1 MNNNEIIVSAVLKQL
16 GVSLG
21 ISGYRYLKSAIVTQ
35 LENPERIGI
44 YHISKEV
51 YPLIAKKFKTT
62 AARVERAMRHS
73 IESAFTDRG
82 DHELQDEIFRF
93 SISENKGKPT
103 NTEFIST
110 VAEWIHLN
118 RNIIVIREKVINA

>member
-16 GVSLG
+16 GVSPG
-21 ISGYRYLKSAIVTQ
+21 ISGYRYLKNAIVTQ

-62 AARVERAMRHS
+62 AARVERGIRHS

-82 DHELQDEIFRF
+82 DHEFQDEIFRF
-93 SISENKGKPT
+93 SVSENKGKPT